1 MFKKDSPAKTES
13 HDSALPATGSS
24 GGVSP
29 RRKRNNLEVLE
40 VQIEHLKKENAELK
54 NELAQAG
61 TMKSPPTIVQS
72 QQPHLAVMEKAMSSI
87 MTALRNFFHF
97 EIEEPELKEA
107 MEATQSYL
115 RASEMTMK
123 NHYSENRILS
133 DISGGSTTLPSL
145 QSNNKHREVTA
156 VAAGGMGGVFSSKVS
171 THFGGGSTTLEDQP
185 PLYHKGIS
193 RGAATLLRTTHP
205 SSPIVFRVRGRG
217 GHVQTSQ
224 MLLRGQTEEFD
235 DEVHL
240 TVCNCINIGIYRFLI
255 ILVCFVLVCKEN
267 EQKLRYELQ
276 RAKLKVHKKLALQDW
291 VKQKEE
297 ATTRAKEEDRMK
309 MCEKEKEKLKNDEDF
324 RRRAAAV
331 KRKLKNYYAELEA
344 KEKAD
349 VFVTTI

>member
-13 HDSALPATGSS
+13 CDSALPAAGSS

-40 VQIEHLKKENAELK
+40 VQIEHLKKENAELRDR
-54 NELAQAG
+54 LAQAG
-61 TMKSPPTIVQS
+61 TMKSSSTIVQS
-72 QQPHLAVMEKAMSSI
+72 QQPHLAVMEKAMSLI
-87 MTALRNFFHF
+87 MTALRNFFRF

-107 MEATQSYL
+107 TEAAQSYL

-123 NHYSENRILS
+123 SHHPENRILS

-156 VAAGGMGGVFSSKVS
+156 MATGGMGGVFRSNTVS
-171 THFGGGSTTLEDQP
+171 THFGGGSTTLDDQQP
-185 PLYHKGIS
+185 SYHKGIS
-193 RGAATLLRTTHP
+193 RGAAALLRTTQP
-205 SSPIVFRVRGRG
+205 SSPIAFRVRGCG

-235 DEVHL
+235 AEVHL
-240 TVCNCINIGIYRFLI
+240 TLHNCINIGIYHFLI
-255 ILVCFVLVCKEN
+255 FLVCFCLVCKGN

-276 RAKLKVHKKLALQDW
+276 QAKLKVHKKLALQDW

-297 ATTRAKEEDRMK
+297 ATVRAKEEGRMK
-309 MCEKEKEKLKNDEDF
+309 MHEEEKEKL
-324 RRRAAAV
+324 
-331 KRKLKNYYAELEA
+331 
-344 KEKAD
+344 
-349 VFVTTI
+349 